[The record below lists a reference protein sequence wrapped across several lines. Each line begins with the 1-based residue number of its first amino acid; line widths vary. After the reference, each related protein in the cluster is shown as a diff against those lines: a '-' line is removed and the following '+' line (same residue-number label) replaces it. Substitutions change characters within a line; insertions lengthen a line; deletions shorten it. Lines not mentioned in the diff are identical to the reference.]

1 MWDAVTSIVQT
12 NLTLIDFNLIPDFI
26 PFDLELIN
34 ISLLFVL
41 DFYTKI
47 KLSITQWNND
57 YTRP

>member
-47 KLSITQWNND
+47 KLRSFIFENPEGQ
-57 YTRP
+57 